1 MKIHSTHDI
10 EKNVPLGLK
19 GILKGTPQNVMT
31 INLGGRECQVTIL
44 KASSHLDVCF
54 GLPKNKK
61 LKNKNKKVNKAKDH
75 L

>member
-1 MKIHSTHDI
+1 MKIDGTHDI

-31 INLGGRECQVTIL
+31 INLGRWKCQVTML

-61 LKNKNKKVNKAKDH
+61 IKIKR
-75 L
+75 